1 MDSPTLARA
10 ASRGDRAAVEAL
22 LQQHLGRLRAFLRAR
37 CGAMLRGKES
47 CSDLV
52 QTVCREV
59 LQDVGD
65 QRFAS
70 EAHLVHWLFQRAEH
84 KVIDRARYWQAS
96 VRDAGRETPADDGDD
111 ESAFVTWLTPSREL
125 VSRERMQRIQQALEQ
140 LPPDHREAILLHR
153 LVELPYPEVASAMGR
168 SEGAVRNLVYRGL
181 ARLSLLLHADDD
193 APRRG

>member
-10 ASRGDRAAVEAL
+10 ASRGDRAAIETL

-59 LQDVGD
+59 LQDLGD
-65 QRFAS
+65 QHFAS
-70 EAHLVHWLFQRAEH
+70 EAQFRHWLFQRAEH
-84 KVIDRARYWQAS
+84 KLIDRARYWQAGA
-96 VRDAGRETPADDGDD
+96 RDAARETPADDD

-125 VSRERMQRIQQALEQ
+125 VSRERVLEIQQALEQ
-140 LPPDHREAILLHR
+140 LPTDHRDAILLHR

-181 ARLSLLLHADDD
+181 ARLSLLLRPDGGAAD
-193 APRRG
+193 RG